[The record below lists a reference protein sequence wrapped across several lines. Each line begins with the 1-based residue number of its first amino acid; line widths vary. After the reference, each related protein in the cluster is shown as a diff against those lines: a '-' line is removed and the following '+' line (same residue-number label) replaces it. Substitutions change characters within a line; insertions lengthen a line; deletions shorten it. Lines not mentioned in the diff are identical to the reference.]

1 MIMKYIDLNSK
12 KGFVNLFADYIL
24 GYFDHTTV
32 IEVLDCGPFLVVR
45 GETELTNVID
55 LIPIKKNFLE
65 KYQNYNIKNLNIIDI
80 ISYNVK
86 NEYKGQWFKYYNN
99 ERPIYSDSEIR
110 KIENNKDKIKFEYP
124 SITITSQF
132 PHGYGLDKGRF
143 DYYFGEYVTNHI
155 LNITNADSIEIK
167 YLPSLGIEDL
177 VLKLNLENSLLGKKH
192 VLSLLLDT
200 FYTKENIS
208 ELRKLVESYDLLEDL
223 KNPLDT
229 KPWLIKNKI
238 EDVVVV

>member
-1 MIMKYIDLNSK
+1 MKYIDLNSK

-99 ERPIYSDSEIR
+99 ERPIYSDTEIR

>member
-45 GETELTNVID
+45 GETELTNVVD

-65 KYQNYNIKNLNIIDI
+65 KYQNYNINNLNIIDI
-80 ISYNVK
+80 ISYNVENK
-86 NEYKGQWFKYYNN
+86 YKGQWFKYYNN

-167 YLPSLGIEDL
+167 YIPSLGVENL

-208 ELRKLVESYDLLEDL
+208 ELRKLVESYDILEDL
-223 KNPLDT
+223 KNPLDE

>member
-1 MIMKYIDLNSK
+1 MKYIDLNSK

-143 DYYFGEYVTNHI
+143 DYYFGEYITNHI

-177 VLKLNLENSLLGKKH
+177 VLKLNLENSLLGKKY
-192 VLSLLLDT
+192 VVSLLLDT
-200 FYTKENIS
+200 FYTKENLS
-208 ELRKLVESYDLLEDL
+208 ELRKLVESYNILEDL

-238 EDVVVV
+238 EDVVIV

>member
-1 MIMKYIDLNSK
+1 MKYIDLNSK

>member
-1 MIMKYIDLNSK
+1 MKYIDLNSK

-45 GETELTNVID
+45 GETELTKVVD

-65 KYQNYNIKNLNIIDI
+65 KYQNYNIENLNIIDI
-80 ISYNVK
+80 ISYNVE

-177 VLKLNLENSLLGKKH
+177 VLKLNLENSLLSKKH

-208 ELRKLVESYDLLEDL
+208 ELRKLVESYDILEDL
-223 KNPLDT
+223 KNPLDM

>member
-32 IEVLDCGPFLVVR
+32 IEVSDCGPFLVVM
-45 GETELTNVID
+45 GETELTKVVD
-55 LIPIKKNFLE
+55 LAPIKENFLKE
-65 KYQNYNIKNLNIIDI
+65 YPNYNLENLNIIDI
-80 ISYNVK
+80 ISYNVE
-86 NEYKGQWFKYYNN
+86 NTYKGQWFKYYNN
-99 ERPIYSDSEIR
+99 ERPIYSESEIR
-110 KIENNKDKIKFEYP
+110 KIENNKEKIKFVYP
-124 SITITSQF
+124 AMTITSQF

-155 LNITNADSIEIK
+155 LNVTNADSIEIK
-167 YLPSLGIEDL
+167 YLPSLGVEDL
-177 VLKLNLENSLLGKKH
+177 VLKLNLENSLLGKKY

-200 FYTKENIS
+200 FYTKENLS
-208 ELRKLVESYDLLEDL
+208 ELRKLVENYNILEDL
-223 KNPLDT
+223 KNPLDE

-238 EDVVVV
+238 DDIVVV

>member
-1 MIMKYIDLNSK
+1 MKYIDLNSK

-45 GETELTNVID
+45 GETELTNVVD

>member
-1 MIMKYIDLNSK
+1 MKYIDLNSK

-167 YLPSLGIEDL
+167 YIPSLGVENL

-200 FYTKENIS
+200 FYTKENLS
-208 ELRKLVESYDLLEDL
+208 ELRKLVESYNILEDL

-238 EDVVVV
+238 DDIVVV

>member
-99 ERPIYSDSEIR
+99 ERPIYSDTEIR

>member
-32 IEVLDCGPFLVVR
+32 IEVLDCGPFLVVM

-167 YLPSLGIEDL
+167 YIPSLGIENL

-208 ELRKLVESYDLLEDL
+208 ELRKLVESYDILEDL
-223 KNPLDT
+223 KNPLDM

>member
-1 MIMKYIDLNSK
+1 MKYIDLNSK

-45 GETELTNVID
+45 GETELTNVVD

-65 KYQNYNIKNLNIIDI
+65 KYQNYNINNLNIIDI
-80 ISYNVK
+80 ISYNVENK
-86 NEYKGQWFKYYNN
+86 YKGQWFKYYNN

-167 YLPSLGIEDL
+167 YIPSLGVENL
-177 VLKLNLENSLLGKKH
+177 VLKLNLGNSLLGKKH

-200 FYTKENIS
+200 FYTKENLS
-208 ELRKLVESYDLLEDL
+208 ELRKLVESYNILEDL

-238 EDVVVV
+238 DDIVVV

>member
-80 ISYNVK
+80 ISYNVE

-167 YLPSLGIEDL
+167 YIPSLGVENL

-208 ELRKLVESYDLLEDL
+208 ELRKLVESYDILEDL
-223 KNPLDT
+223 KNPLDE

>member
-1 MIMKYIDLNSK
+1 MKYIDLNSK

-32 IEVLDCGPFLVVR
+32 IEVLDCGPFLVVM

-167 YLPSLGIEDL
+167 YIPSLGIENL

-208 ELRKLVESYDLLEDL
+208 ELRKLVESYDILEDL
-223 KNPLDT
+223 KNPLDM

>member
-1 MIMKYIDLNSK
+1 
-12 KGFVNLFADYIL
+12 LFADYIL

-80 ISYNVK
+80 ISYNVE

>member
-1 MIMKYIDLNSK
+1 MKYIDLNSK

-208 ELRKLVESYDLLEDL
+208 ELRKLVESYDILEDL
-223 KNPLDT
+223 KNPLDM

>member
-1 MIMKYIDLNSK
+1 MKYIDLNSK

-45 GETELTNVID
+45 GETELTNVVD

-65 KYQNYNIKNLNIIDI
+65 KYQNYNINNLNIIDI
-80 ISYNVK
+80 ISYNVENK
-86 NEYKGQWFKYYNN
+86 YKGQWFKYYNN

-167 YLPSLGIEDL
+167 YIPSLGVENL

-208 ELRKLVESYDLLEDL
+208 ELRKLVESYNILEDL

-238 EDVVVV
+238 DDIVVV

>member
-1 MIMKYIDLNSK
+1 MKYIDLNSK

-45 GETELTNVID
+45 GETERTNVID

-167 YLPSLGIEDL
+167 YLPSLGVENL

-208 ELRKLVESYDLLEDL
+208 ELRKLVESYDILEDL

>member
-1 MIMKYIDLNSK
+1 MKYIDLNSK

-45 GETELTNVID
+45 GETELTNVVD

-65 KYQNYNIKNLNIIDI
+65 KYQNYNINNLNIIDI
-80 ISYNVK
+80 ISYNVENK
-86 NEYKGQWFKYYNN
+86 YKGQWFKYYNN

-167 YLPSLGIEDL
+167 YIPSLGVENL

-208 ELRKLVESYDLLEDL
+208 ELRKLVESYDILEDL
-223 KNPLDT
+223 KNPLDE